1 MPKKRSEKKEEDKKG
16 SSSESEEA
24 VEEEESDEEEEPE
37 GGEEEEQESGEEDEE
52 DDEDEEEEEDEGNIA
67 KIRAKFSAD
76 KKRSTVERRKR
87 NRAQPPRK
95 AAASPSAGKKAVPAK
110 EKKRVRIKEEPVI
123 LNGRGVS
130 EAAEATKKAK
140 RQPSDTP
147 DEKAD
152 KALGEYI
159 YGRLKAVLPDA
170 EMTQRTAAVLSD
182 LVKNHAA
189 AVVARAQ
196 HFSTSTG
203 AVHGAKRPISHAAMW
218 GAVRTLLPPELCPVA
233 LLNSIS
239 LVAAVKDSAEKA
251 TAAWE
256 AYTAVPEDAL
266 DNQLTQNMIE
276 DM

>member
-1 MPKKRSEKKEEDKKG
+1 MPKKRAEKEEEKE
-16 SSSESEEA
+16 SSSESEEVA
-24 VEEEESDEEEEPE
+24 EEEES
-37 GGEEEEQESGEEDEE
+37 GEEEEQESGEDEE
-52 DDEDEEEEEDEGNIA
+52 EEDEEEEEGNIA

-95 AAASPSAGKKAVPAK
+95 AAASPSAGKKAAPAK
-110 EKKRVRIKEEPVI
+110 AKKRVRIKEEPVI
-123 LNGRGVS
+123 LNGGGRVA
-130 EAAEATKKAK
+130 EAAEATKKVK

-152 KALGEYI
+152 KALGDYI

-239 LVAAVKDSAEKA
+239 LVAAVKDSAEQA